1 VDAVLRAAGH
11 RVGRRQTWP
20 AGLTSREA
28 EILALMARGT
38 SNRGLAEQLH
48 ISEKTVRNH
57 LEHIYSK
64 AEVSNRTGAI
74 LFAIEHGLTGQYP
87 H

>member
-1 VDAVLRAAGH
+1 
-11 RVGRRQTWP
+11 
-20 AGLTSREA
+20 
-28 EILALMARGT
+28 MARGS
-38 SNRGLAEQLH
+38 SNRELAEHLH

-57 LEHIYSK
+57 LGHIYYK